1 MGAIQ
6 LWYQPSGFY
15 ADPSNSGSDTYDEP
29 AGGRT
34 TMNDTGDQTGKII
47 ANTMEPK
54 TAADVLAR
62 WVLAGFRRYLVFN
75 TRRT

>member
-1 MGAIQ
+1 MRLVTLLI
-6 LWYQPSGFY
+6 ST
-15 ADPSNSGSDTYDEP
+15 DPASSDTYAEP

-34 TMNDTGDQTGKII
+34 TMNDTGDQTAKII

-62 WVLAGFRRYLVFN
+62 
-75 TRRT
+75 